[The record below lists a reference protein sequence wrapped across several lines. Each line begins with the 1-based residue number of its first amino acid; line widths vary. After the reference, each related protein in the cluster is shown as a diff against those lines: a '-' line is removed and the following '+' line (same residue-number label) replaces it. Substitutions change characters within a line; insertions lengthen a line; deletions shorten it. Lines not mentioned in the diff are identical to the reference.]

1 MVECVRAS
9 NDRVLVCTDVTVHI
23 YRGESLYGR
32 ILARLK
38 RSFRDSRI
46 RRSLA
51 AAL

>member
-9 NDRVLVCTDVTVHI
+9 NGRVLVCTDVTVHI
-23 YRGESLYGR
+23 YRGESLSER

-38 RSFRDSRI
+38 RSFRDLSI

-51 AAL
+51 PAL